1 MKQYLM
7 QKEKTMNI
15 YDLYHYIIDLENENN
30 PENNNIIEALYN
42 LIAITTDSADGLISE
57 KNFDKTCDNF
67 RQDFPNY
74 QFPNCI
80 YFKGD
85 SNE

>member
-1 MKQYLM
+1 MKHYLM

-15 YDLYHYIIDLENENN
+15 DDLYDDIEELEDENN
-30 PENNNIIEALYN
+30 PNNEE
-42 LIAITTDSADGLISE
+42 LINSLSCLISAMHASAVGLISE
-57 KNFDKTCDNF
+57 KTFNKTCDNF
-67 RQDFPNY
+67 RQDFPHY

-85 SNE
+85 SDD

>member
-1 MKQYLM
+1 M
-7 QKEKTMNI
+7 QKEAIMNI
-15 YDLYHYIIDLENENN
+15 DDLYNDIEELEDENN
-30 PENNNIIEALYN
+30 PDNDN
-42 LIAITTDSADGLISE
+42 LIDALENLISIMNDSAVGLISE
-57 KNFDKTCDNF
+57 KNFNKTCDNF
-67 RQDFPNY
+67 RQDFPDY

>member
-1 MKQYLM
+1 M
-7 QKEKTMNI
+7 QKEAIMNI
-15 YDLYHYIIDLENENN
+15 DDLYNDIEELEGEDN
-30 PENNNIIEALYN
+30 PDNNNLIKALEN
-42 LIAITTDSADGLISE
+42 LIAITRDSAVGLISE
-57 KNFDKTCDNF
+57 KNFNKTCDNF
-67 RQDFPNY
+67 RQDFPYY

>member
-1 MKQYLM
+1 MKHYLM

-15 YDLYHYIIDLENENN
+15 DDLYDDIEELEDENN
-30 PENNNIIEALYN
+30 PDNEE
-42 LIAITTDSADGLISE
+42 LILSLNCLISAMHASAVGLISE
-57 KNFDKTCDNF
+57 KNFNKTCDNF
-67 RQDFPNY
+67 RQDFPYY

>member
-1 MKQYLM
+1 
-7 QKEKTMNI
+7 MNI
-15 YDLYHYIIDLENENN
+15 DDLYNDIQELEDENN
-30 PENNNIIEALYN
+30 QDNDNLIEALGN
-42 LIAITTDSADGLISE
+42 LITITRDSAVGLISE

-67 RQDFPNY
+67 RQDFPDY

-85 SNE
+85 SDDWI

>member
-1 MKQYLM
+1 
-7 QKEKTMNI
+7 MNI
-15 YDLYHYIIDLENENN
+15 DDLYDDILELEDENNQDNDNLIDALEN
-30 PENNNIIEALYN
+30 
-42 LIAITTDSADGLISE
+42 LISIMNDSAVGLISE
-57 KNFDKTCDNF
+57 KNFNKTCDNF
-67 RQDFPNY
+67 RQDFPYY

>member
-1 MKQYLM
+1 MKHYLM

-15 YDLYHYIIDLENENN
+15 DDLYDDIEELEDENN
-30 PENNNIIEALYN
+30 PDNEE
-42 LIAITTDSADGLISE
+42 LINSLNCLVSAMNASAVGLISE
-57 KNFDKTCDNF
+57 KNFNKTCDNF
-67 RQDFPNY
+67 RQDFPYY

-85 SNE
+85 SDD